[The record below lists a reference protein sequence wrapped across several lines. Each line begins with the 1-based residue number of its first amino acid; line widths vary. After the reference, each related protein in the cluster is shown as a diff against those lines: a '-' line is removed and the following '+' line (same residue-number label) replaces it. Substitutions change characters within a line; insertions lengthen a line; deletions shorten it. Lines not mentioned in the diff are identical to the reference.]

1 MTISLSNHN
10 KAGRVIGI
18 KPIHSET
25 YVSQTDRSSEQS
37 SNLASSLIQDA
48 NEQKEYANQILRE
61 AEEKSDRLLKETE
74 EKIKSLQTDWESEKD
89 ELIETTKKLAY
100 KEGFQSGEQEAF
112 RQYEELIQKAQETIN
127 QANLDYRSKIDDSE
141 DAILHLSMKAASKIM
156 NQTLE
161 DNPERYLPIVRAV
174 IEEGNNGDQLQV
186 YVHPD
191 QYEQVLEQKSELQ
204 LILDHQAELSIYPK
218 TNLKPF
224 QCYLESSYGR
234 VDVSIDSQLEEL
246 RSKLFRLLEEGK

>member
-1 MTISLSNHN
+1 MYNHN
-10 KAGRVIGI
+10 NKTGRVIGI
-18 KPIHSET
+18 KPICHET
-25 YVSQTDRSSEQS
+25 YVSESNTSPEQS
-37 SNLASSLIQDA
+37 SKLASSLIQEA
-48 NEQKEYANQILRE
+48 NEKKDYANQILRD
-61 AEEKSDRLLKETE
+61 AKEKSDRLLKETE
-74 EKIKSLQTDWESEKD
+74 EKIKSLQNDWETEKD
-89 ELIETTKKLAY
+89 ELIESTKKWAF
-100 KEGFQSGEQEAF
+100 KEGFETGEQEAF

-127 QANLDYRSKIDDSE
+127 QANLDYRSKIENSE
-141 DAILHLSMKAASKIM
+141 EAILHLSMKAASKIL
-156 NQTLE
+156 NQTLV
-161 DNPERYLPIVRAV
+161 DNPESYLPIVRAV

-191 QYEQVLEQKSELQ
+191 QYEQILEQKSELQ

-246 RSKLFRLLEEGK
+246 RVKLFRLLEEGK